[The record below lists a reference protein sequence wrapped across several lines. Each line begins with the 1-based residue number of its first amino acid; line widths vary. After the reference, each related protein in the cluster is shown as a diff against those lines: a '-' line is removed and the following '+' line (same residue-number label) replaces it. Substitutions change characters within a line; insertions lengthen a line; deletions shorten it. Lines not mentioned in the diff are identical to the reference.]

1 MIGSSVTTGAVWVQS
16 RPPPRKWRI
25 RAEMEKIKD
34 EVGFKGD
41 LKAFF
46 ADLRSN
52 PKFFYR
58 TPEDLF
64 TAYQAIS
71 K

>member
-1 MIGSSVTTGAVWVQS
+1 MHTTSDLTPDQIHQIGLKEVA
-16 RPPPRKWRI
+16 RI

-34 EVGFKGD
+34 EVGLKGD

-64 TAYQAIS
+64 TACQAIS

>member
-1 MIGSSVTTGAVWVQS
+1 MHTTADLTPDQIHKIGLKEVA
-16 RPPPRKWRI
+16 RI
-25 RAEMEKIKD
+25 RAQMEKIKD

-64 TAYQAIS
+64 TAYPAIS

>member
-1 MIGSSVTTGAVWVQS
+1 MHTTTDLTPDQIHQIGLKEVA
-16 RPPPRKWRI
+16 RI
-25 RAEMEKIKD
+25 RAQMEKIKD

>member
-1 MIGSSVTTGAVWVQS
+1 MHTTTDLTPDQIHQIGLKEVA
-16 RPPPRKWRI
+16 RI
-25 RAEMEKIKD
+25 RAQMEKIKD

-64 TAYQAIS
+64 TAYPAIS

>member
-1 MIGSSVTTGAVWVQS
+1 MHTTSDLTPDQIHQIGLKEVA
-16 RPPPRKWRI
+16 RI

-46 ADLRSN
+46 VDLRSN